1 MGGGTAAVALKAMLN
16 DPKNSDDRFIAR
28 LRLTTNTSDLSE
40 RDEFLP
46 FATGCKRPILL
57 KKSDFQ
63 LARTQARSPAENLL
77 TTLSGFS

>member
-1 MGGGTAAVALKAMLN
+1 MGGGTAAVALQAMLN

-46 FATGCKRPILL
+46 FATGCKRPKAVLRL
-57 KKSDFQ
+57 KPPR
-63 LARTQARSPAENLL
+63 LA
-77 TTLSGFS
+77 